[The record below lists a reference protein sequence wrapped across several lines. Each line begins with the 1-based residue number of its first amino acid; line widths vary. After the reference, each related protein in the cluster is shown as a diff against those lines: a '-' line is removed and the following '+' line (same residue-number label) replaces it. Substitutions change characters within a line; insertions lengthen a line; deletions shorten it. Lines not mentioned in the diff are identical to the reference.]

1 MKLTTDH
8 TGCYT
13 GIPPYP
19 VYFDFTLSSGRLT
32 LNRHGGPKHKV
43 VGRQGVRLLNSKG
56 SRSVSLNFP
65 APNIFAKKLEND
77 FLPHAKRRKQKYCVI
92 LNRVSPNRPSPR
104 KILDPPPRTEKSSF
118 FLEKN
123 LAGKLTMRSGCG
135 SSLTRLE
142 NPMVVARKLRQAVY
156 NRIKCGPVL
165 ETFAC
170 WNKVELFLFSSG
182 SFYLFQT
189 FLSNS

>member
-1 MKLTTDH
+1 MVQVCLTQ
-8 TGCYT
+8 
-13 GIPPYP
+13 
-19 VYFDFTLSSGRLT
+19 F
-32 LNRHGGPKHKV
+32 
-43 VGRQGVRLLNSKG
+43 
-56 SRSVSLNFP
+56 SRSKYFCKKTRERFP
-65 APNIFAKKLEND
+65 STCQKN
-77 FLPHAKRRKQKYCVI
+77 KQKYCVT

-104 KILDPPPRTEKSSF
+104 KILDPLPRTEKSSF

-135 SSLTRLE
+135 SSMTRLE

-170 WNKVELFLFSSG
+170 WNKVLLFLRQLYLVPNFSVQ
-182 SFYLFQT
+182 FLIYLST
-189 FLSNS
+189 R

>member
-1 MKLTTDH
+1 MVALVGTKAGWSTFFSSKTQN
-8 TGCYT
+8 GP
-13 GIPPYP
+13 G
-19 VYFDFTLSSGRLT
+19 LSHSI
-32 LNRHGGPKHKV
+32 
-43 VGRQGVRLLNSKG
+43 
-56 SRSVSLNFP
+56 FP
-65 APNIFAKKLEND
+65 LQIFLQKTRERFPSTCQK
-77 FLPHAKRRKQKYCVI
+77 RKQKDCVT

-104 KILDPPPRTEKSSF
+104 KILDPVPRTEKSSF

-135 SSLTRLE
+135 SSMTRLE